1 MKKYDLSIRVSPQ
14 AREELERIIKTH
26 KKYKRYMYSHP
37 NVTARGRRESEE
49 TFKENNPDVIFIK
62 DGKKVKVSMRYE
74 ENCHNVHY
82 ELDVSVDGVPKDMR
96 VINRLLEKKK
106 I

>member
-1 MKKYDLSIRVSPQ
+1 MVGIGNEHLS
-14 AREELERIIKTH
+14 
-26 KKYKRYMYSHP
+26 
-37 NVTARGRRESEE
+37 
-49 TFKENNPDVIFIK
+49 
-62 DGKKVKVSMRYE
+62 

-82 ELDVSVDGVPKDMR
+82 ELDISVDGVPKDMR

>member
-1 MKKYDLSIRVSPQ
+1 MV
-14 AREELERIIKTH
+14 
-26 KKYKRYMYSHP
+26 
-37 NVTARGRRESEE
+37 
-49 TFKENNPDVIFIK
+49 FIK

-82 ELDVSVDGVPKDMR
+82 ELDISVDGVPKDMR